1 MWSRDGIWVIAREN
15 NIVRVDFSR
24 RPEPPEPRFPG
35 ASGVRDTSQRTCE
48 LESKLSAVS
57 CRAA

>member
-1 MWSRDGIWVIAREN
+1 MWTNWVIARET

-24 RPEPPEPRFPG
+24 SPEPPNPRFPG
-35 ASGVRDTSQRTCE
+35 ASGVRE
-48 LESKLSAVS
+48 LRQNIFELQLKLPEVR